1 MTAETPAVRA
11 QAAPDVEEGMLGFYD
26 TPLFDVFCWEEDGMH
41 YMQARELDL
50 VASASDGDELPGK
63 LGAMVM
69 SLFLSLAAVDAGD
82 RTDSEEQTLALIG
95 ERLGPPLT
103 RYHQQQRKSIVR
115 RVRAVVVKNLEWR
128 VGPPSTPRGSLPALS
143 G

>member
-1 MTAETPAVRA
+1 MTTETTARDQIGTPL
-11 QAAPDVEEGMLGFYD
+11 QEGVLGFYD
-26 TPLFDVFCWEEDGMH
+26 TAVFEVSCWHEGGLY
-41 YMQARELDL
+41 YMQPRELDV
-50 VASASDGDELPGK
+50 VASAADEDDLPGK
-63 LGAMVM
+63 LGTMIM
-69 SLFLSLAAVDAGD
+69 GLFLSLAALEASE

-103 RYHQQQRKSIVR
+103 RYHQRQRESVFE

-128 VGPPSTPRGSLPALS
+128 VGPPSTPHGSLPALS

>member
-1 MTAETPAVRA
+1 MTTETPAVRT
-11 QAAPDVEEGMLGFYD
+11 QAASEVEEGALGFYD
-26 TPLFDVFCWEEDGMH
+26 SPVFDVFCWSQAGAY
-41 YMQARELDL
+41 YMQTRELDL
-50 VASASDGDELPGK
+50 VASAADKDELPAK

-69 SLFLSLAAVDAGD
+69 SLFLSLAALDAEE
-82 RTDSEEQTLALIG
+82 RTDSEEHTLALIG

-103 RYHQQQRKSIVR
+103 RYHQRQRESLVR

-128 VGPPSTPRGSLPALS
+128 VGPPSTPHGSLPALS